1 MKHFFQRLWIP
12 LLAVLLAAAQ
22 TVGMD
27 VSRAVTSLE
36 PAVKE
41 DTIIYKNKFK
51 KGLVL
56 EQFALEAEDSLATT
70 DTLPHLTARDTLHA
84 PDSLKYI
91 DPFRYKYYVALKDSL
106 THIQVRDSLKAAG
119 DSIDWPRLDSLYYAD
134 SLAAAKA
141 AFAARWAQM
150 SKLERKK
157 YLLEQRLPLERKK
170 ADSILALKDSL
181 KAIRDSIIENTPRVL
196 QTFALPDSMQYKRI
210 VMWTHERHFHKMDI
224 QEIDTTADYR
234 YNDYPFLREDVN
246 ATWLGVAGSA
256 VQSYNF
262 FRRKNPSGVSF
273 YQPYESWTY
282 SPETL
287 PMYNTK
293 TPYTELAYSGTLF
306 ANMQTESNNL
316 HILTTQN
323 IWPAFNFTLEYNL
336 FSGNGILQKES
347 TTNKTFTAHANYLG
361 KRYLA
366 HGGYIYNMVSRQEN
380 GGIRDNM
387 WIRDTTVDAR
397 EIDVFLAEATTNI
410 KRHTFFLDQQ
420 YRIPFNFIEKLRA
433 RRNGSDTLAATRD
446 TLLEGHEKVTTAFI
460 GHSSEYSVYRKTYN
474 DKITDEFGKEFYH
487 GIFNY
492 HPNTSADSV
501 RVMKLEN
508 RLFLRLQPW
517 GDEDIISKVD
527 GGIGNRILN
536 YYLYQPDLIRKP
548 ENTQWNSTYVYAGA
562 QGQLRDFIHWDA
574 QGEYTFAGQE
584 ANDLNIS
591 ANAQFNLYP
600 FRRARKSPLQ
610 IDLHFSTDLDEPEF
624 YHQHYYS
631 NHYRWENDFDK
642 ISTTRIE
649 GRIRIPHWKL
659 EATAGYAF
667 LKNNIFYD
675 TTGVIRQNTSP
686 MSVFS
691 ASVRKHFTLFD
702 LLHFDNRVL
711 FQVSSNQYVMPMP
724 TLALNLRYYIQFN
737 IQKVLQLQIGANGF
751 YNTPFYSPD
760 WNPAV
765 GAFQSQEE
773 TKYTNGPYIDA
784 FINMQWKRACIF
796 VKVENIGQGW
806 PMNKFDYFSAHHY
819 IRTQTAVKVGIYW
832 PFYLQPH
839 QHKTL
844 SERASGNLGGGSGS
858 GGGSGLGG
866 MLGGMSGGVGGMMG
880 GMGGG
885 DIH

>member
-1 MKHFFQRLWIP
+1 
-12 LLAVLLAAAQ
+12 
-22 TVGMD
+22 
-27 VSRAVTSLE
+27 
-36 PAVKE
+36 
-41 DTIIYKNKFK
+41 
-51 KGLVL
+51 
-56 EQFALEAEDSLATT
+56 
-70 DTLPHLTARDTLHA
+70 
-84 PDSLKYI
+84 
-91 DPFRYKYYVALKDSL
+91 
-106 THIQVRDSLKAAG
+106 
-119 DSIDWPRLDSLYYAD
+119 
-134 SLAAAKA
+134 
-141 AFAARWAQM
+141 
-150 SKLERKK
+150 
-157 YLLEQRLPLERKK
+157 
-170 ADSILALKDSL
+170 
-181 KAIRDSIIENTPRVL
+181 
-196 QTFALPDSMQYKRI
+196 
-210 VMWTHERHFHKMDI
+210 
-224 QEIDTTADYR
+224 
-234 YNDYPFLREDVN
+234 
-246 ATWLGVAGSA
+246 
-256 VQSYNF
+256 
-262 FRRKNPSGVSF
+262 
-273 YQPYESWTY
+273 
-282 SPETL
+282 
-287 PMYNTK
+287 
-293 TPYTELAYSGTLF
+293 
-306 ANMQTESNNL
+306 
-316 HILTTQN
+316 
-323 IWPAFNFTLEYNL
+323 
-336 FSGNGILQKES
+336 
-347 TTNKTFTAHANYLG
+347 
-361 KRYLA
+361 
-366 HGGYIYNMVSRQEN
+366 
-380 GGIRDNM
+380 M

-536 YYLYQPDLIRKP
+536 YYLYQPNLIRKP

-724 TLALNLRYYIQFN
+724 TLAFNLRYYIQFN

-751 YNTPFYSPD
+751 YNTPFYSPA

-839 QHKTL
+839 KHKTL